1 MRRRRLADELDDRPW
16 PRITDDG
23 DNQMARDT
31 PLTRT
36 TKTMT
41 ATGVALAAALLAG
54 SVVIGAGDPPSG
66 DSVVTTTTAPPP
78 TTPTTPTTTAAP
90 TTTRPTT
97 TTTTT
102 TSTSTTTTVPRTS
115 TTVPRTGTTVA
126 PTTTVAR
133 TTTTT
138 TTPRTSVPCAPP
150 TTTTTTTTLPGT
162 TTTTTTTTVPGSTT
176 TTTTTTTLP
185 PCPTTTTTAPPTTT
199 TTTVPAAPPTALG
212 ISAPQELRDIL
223 LAIRIVESG
232 QRYDI
237 GPNKGG
243 ASGAYQY
250 IDSTWGNY
258 KGYPKAYLAPPD
270 VQDERALAHV
280 VGILDTWA
288 GDVSMVPV
296 IWYYPKAATDPAL
309 MDQVPLPH
317 AGNRLTVREYQHRWL
332 DVLAFI
338 TGNPSFYTPNAIPPD
353 LKYISGI
360 PPELVPDEP
369 VSDAIYDPNTVE
381 PTTPIAFPVLGK
393 TAITP
398 PIPCDFEECEEGT
411 SAIIFGVKMQ
421 PVLASVHGV
430 VTAVDSDDAASGNVS
445 VTITDKEGR
454 RFVYAG
460 LNDDTPGTDDAAAPA
475 WFRTSA
481 LARVGQHVYAG
492 QIIGFMG
499 DSDPMPGHTVIAEGE
514 AVWPHLRLSI
524 YDADG
529 TRLDADAMVLDA
541 QRRQACHVGIGPWS
555 VPIDPDAE
563 IDEAID
569 VTTYIAGGWTIHTN
583 ATVTAYGQSALIVPP
598 QECVWAPVKPYGP
611 GAAGS
616 QPPQYWGLPF
626 DIDTRYWVADARAQ
640 TTLTP
645 RTPLG

>member
-1 MRRRRLADELDDRPW
+1 
-16 PRITDDG
+16 
-23 DNQMARDT
+23 MARHIPT
-31 PLTRT
+31 TRT
-36 TKTMT
+36 RRTIA
-41 ATGVALAAALLAG
+41 ATGAALVVALLVGTA
-54 SVVIGAGDPPSG
+54 VVGAGDPPSG
-66 DSVVTTTTAPPP
+66 DSTETTTSTVAA
-78 TTPTTPTTTAAP
+78 TPTTPTTSATTPTTSP
-90 TTTRPTT
+90 TTTVVPTTTIRPTT
-97 TTTTT
+97 TTT
-102 TSTSTTTTVPRTS
+102 VAGAD

-126 PTTTVAR
+126 PATTVVTR

-138 TTPRTSVPCAPP
+138 AAPRTSVPCAPP
-150 TTTTTTTTLPGT
+150 TTTTTTTTLPGAAT
-162 TTTTTTTTVPGSTT
+162 TTTTTLPGAS
-176 TTTTTTTLP
+176 TTTTTTLP
-185 PCPTTTTTAPPTTT
+185 PCPTTTTTTTAPPATSPTTT
-199 TTTVPAAPPTALG
+199 LPAAPPAALG

-258 KGYPKAYLAPPD
+258 KGYPKAYLAPPN

-296 IWYYPKAATDPAL
+296 IWYYPRAASDPAL
-309 MDQVPLPH
+309 MDQVPLPN

-332 DVLAFI
+332 DVLSFI
-338 TGNPSFYTPNAIPPD
+338 TGNPSFYAPNAIPPD

-360 PPELVPDEP
+360 PPELVADEP
-369 VSDAIYDPNTVE
+369 EIDAIYDPNTVE

-398 PIPCDFEECEEGT
+398 PIPCDFDECEEGT
-411 SAIIFGVKMQ
+411 SAIVFGVKMQ
-421 PVLASVHGV
+421 PVMAAVNGV
-430 VTAVDSDDAASGNVS
+430 VTAVELGDAASGNVS

-460 LNDDTPGTDDAAAPA
+460 LNDDTPGTDDAGAPD

-481 LARVGQHVYAG
+481 LARVGRHVYAG

-524 YDADG
+524 YAVDG
-529 TRLDADAMVLDA
+529 TRLDADSMVLDA

-569 VTTYIAGGWTIHTN
+569 VTTYVAGGWTIHTN
-583 ATVTAYGQSALIVPP
+583 ATVTAYGQSALVVPP
-598 QECVWAPVKPYGP
+598 QECVWAPAKPYGP

-626 DIDTRYWVADARAQ
+626 DIDTRYWVADARAR
-640 TTLTP
+640 TTLAP

>member
-1 MRRRRLADELDDRPW
+1 
-16 PRITDDG
+16 
-23 DNQMARDT
+23 
-31 PLTRT
+31 
-36 TKTMT
+36 MT
-41 ATGVALAAALLAG
+41 ATGVAVVAALLIG
-54 SVVIGAGDPPSG
+54 SVAIGAGDPPAG
-66 DSVVTTTTAPPP
+66 DSDP
-78 TTPTTPTTTAAP
+78 TIPTTPTTTP
-90 TTTRPTT
+90 TTPPTTQPTT
-97 TTTTT
+97 TTTLPPTT
-102 TSTSTTTTVPRTS
+102 TTRPPTTTTSTTTTTTPRTS

-126 PTTTVAR
+126 PSTTVAR

-138 TTPRTSVPCAPP
+138 TAPRTAVRCAPP
-150 TTTTTTTTLPGT
+150 TTTTTTTTTTTLPGT
-162 TTTTTTTTVPGSTT
+162 PTTTTTTTTVPGTT

-185 PCPTTTTTAPPTTT
+185 PCPTTTTTAPATTTT
-199 TTTVPAAPPTALG
+199 TTTVPEAPPTALG

-232 QRYDI
+232 QRYEI

-258 KGYPKAYLAPPD
+258 KGYPKAYLAPPH

-296 IWYYPKAATDPAL
+296 IWYYPKAARDPAL

-338 TGNPSFYTPNAIPPD
+338 TGNPSFYAPNAIPPD

-360 PPELVPDEP
+360 PPELVADEP
-369 VSDAIYDPNTVE
+369 VVDAIYDPNTVE

-411 SAIIFGVKMQ
+411 SAVIFGVKMQ
-421 PVLASVHGV
+421 PVMASVNGV
-430 VTAVDSDDAASGNVS
+430 ITAVDVGDAASGNVR
-445 VTITDKEGR
+445 VTITDKQGR

-460 LNDDTPGTDDAAAPA
+460 LNDDSPGTDDANAPE
-475 WFRTSA
+475 WFRTTA

-499 DSDPMPGHTVIAEGE
+499 DSDPMPGHTVIAEDE
-514 AVWPHLRLSI
+514 SVWPHLRLSI

-555 VPIDPDAE
+555 VPIDPDAV
-563 IDEAID
+563 IDEPID

-598 QECVWAPVKPYGP
+598 QECVWAPAKPYGP